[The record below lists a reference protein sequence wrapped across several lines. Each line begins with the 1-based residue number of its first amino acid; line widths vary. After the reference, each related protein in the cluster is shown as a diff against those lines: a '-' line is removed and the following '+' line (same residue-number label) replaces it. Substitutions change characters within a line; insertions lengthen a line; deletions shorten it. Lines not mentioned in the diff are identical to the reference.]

1 MLEGLTVIDLS
12 TVLAGPSVGT
22 FLAELGASVIKVEHP
37 VHKDVTRTWRIP
49 GETGAVTS
57 YFSSINYKKQYRSL
71 DLKNSEDLD
80 GLWNLLAS
88 ADILLM
94 NFKASDYES
103 FGLSPESLKKA
114 FPSLITATINGFGD
128 ESDRVA
134 YDLILQAES
143 GFMAMN
149 GTPDSEP
156 LKMPVALIDVLA
168 AHHLK
173 EGILL
178 ALLQRNKTGKGAWI
192 SVSLYDAAVSSLTN
206 QASAYLMHGFIPK
219 KQGSLHPNIAP
230 YGEIFTSK
238 DGKQLT
244 FAIGSN
250 RQFEQLCTLLGC
262 DDLAKETAFL
272 DNVDRVKN
280 RTALADKLGP
290 WIAQHEAS
298 VLVDGAA
305 ERFIPMGLI
314 KDLGEVFENPAAKRL
329 IRSETVEE
337 TLTHRVTQIA
347 VKWK

>member
-168 AHHLK
+168 AHHLFWDVPAEPNFQK
-173 EGILL
+173 TITELIYVPNEISDGNYILN
-178 ALLQRNKTGKGAWI
+178 LQ
-192 SVSLYDAAVSSLTN
+192 VSNFANDAAPSRPMLFDLT
-206 QASAYLMHGFIPK
+206 
-219 KQGSLHPNIAP
+219 
-230 YGEIFTSK
+230 
-238 DGKQLT
+238 
-244 FAIGSN
+244 
-250 RQFEQLCTLLGC
+250 
-262 DDLAKETAFL
+262 
-272 DNVDRVKN
+272 
-280 RTALADKLGP
+280 
-290 WIAQHEAS
+290 
-298 VLVDGAA
+298 
-305 ERFIPMGLI
+305 
-314 KDLGEVFENPAAKRL
+314 
-329 IRSETVEE
+329 EE
-337 TLTHRVTQIA
+337 
-347 VKWK
+347 

>member
-143 GFMAMN
+143 GFIAIMAPRTQN
-149 GTPDSEP
+149 P
-156 LKMPVALIDVLA
+156 LKCQWL
-168 AHHLK
+168 
-173 EGILL
+173 
-178 ALLQRNKTGKGAWI
+178 
-192 SVSLYDAAVSSLTN
+192 
-206 QASAYLMHGFIPK
+206 
-219 KQGSLHPNIAP
+219 
-230 YGEIFTSK
+230 
-238 DGKQLT
+238 
-244 FAIGSN
+244 
-250 RQFEQLCTLLGC
+250 
-262 DDLAKETAFL
+262 
-272 DNVDRVKN
+272 
-280 RTALADKLGP
+280 
-290 WIAQHEAS
+290 
-298 VLVDGAA
+298 
-305 ERFIPMGLI
+305 
-314 KDLGEVFENPAAKRL
+314 
-329 IRSETVEE
+329 
-337 TLTHRVTQIA
+337 
-347 VKWK
+347 